1 MTLQA
6 DIKVIGIKEA
16 LKNLNKINPSL
27 RRQITKNYKQIV
39 KPITDA
45 AANAVPEIEPISGWA
60 SGWTFSSGYNA
71 LPPGGWNGV
80 KAQRNIKAK
89 ISTRRVKQFR
99 GKLENLGTFRVVWTG
114 FANTVYDIAGR
125 KARGRITQQSRLGS
139 HGRKVGTVGGP
150 TMVAVL
156 RGRYGGAS
164 RAIWPSYE
172 KNKGEVSD
180 EMQQLVDDLLKG
192 TFK

>member
-1 MTLQA
+1 MTIQA

-27 RRQITKNYKQIV
+27 RRQITKDYAKIV
-39 KPITDA
+39 KPVTDD
-45 AANAVPEIEPISGWA
+45 AVKRVPDIEPISGWA
-60 SGWTFSSGYNA
+60 SGWTFASGYNA
-71 LPPGGWNGV
+71 LPAAGWNGV
-80 KAQRNIKAK
+80 KAQRLIKAK
-89 ISTRRVKQFR
+89 ISTRKVKQFR

-114 FANTVYDIAGR
+114 MANTVYEIAGR
-125 KARGRITQQSRLGS
+125 KGYGRVTQRSRVGS

-164 RAIWPSYE
+164 RTIWPAYE
-172 KNKGEVSD
+172 QNKNEVSD
-180 EMQQLVDDLLKG
+180 EMQDLVDQLLNR
-192 TFK
+192 TFS